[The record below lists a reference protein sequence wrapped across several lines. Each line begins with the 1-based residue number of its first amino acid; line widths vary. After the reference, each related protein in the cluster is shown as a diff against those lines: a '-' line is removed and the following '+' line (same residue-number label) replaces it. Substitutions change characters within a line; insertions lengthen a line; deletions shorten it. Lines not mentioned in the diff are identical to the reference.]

1 MVPAHHRARITSF
14 STRWSIQVSFQN
26 TAWLVESESRT
37 KTAIIGFIQ
46 KSHYLALMIEKRVY
60 VKDLFTHD
68 SLHRSE
74 LKTLD
79 GGNPKTQ
86 NHHQSVVNSCSLICY
101 VPDQFIVQ
109 STKSLYLAPRILK
122 ERTQWEGCG
131 VEDYLKNTVQRIM
144 LLAKK
149 DELELLQNYTVN
161 SNLELT
167 RTKVDSSWISFTHLL

>member
-1 MVPAHHRARITSF
+1 MGVPLSAPGYGLLRMLKVFA
-14 STRWSIQVSFQN
+14 STNSTGTPSGSI
-26 TAWLVESESRT
+26 
-37 KTAIIGFIQ
+37 
-46 KSHYLALMIEKRVY
+46 YLAFQLVYSNFFPKYSMTRKEKVKHKNSLYRFYSKEPLALTIEKRVY
-60 VKDLFTHD
+60 VKGLFTHD

-86 NHHQSVVNSCSLICY
+86 NHHQSVVDSCSLICY

-131 VEDYLKNTVQRIM
+131 VEDYLRKH
-144 LLAKK
+144 
-149 DELELLQNYTVN
+149 
-161 SNLELT
+161 
-167 RTKVDSSWISFTHLL
+167 RTKNYASSKKGWIGTFTKLYR

>member
-1 MVPAHHRARITSF
+1 MGVPLSAPGYGLLLKVFA
-14 STRWSIQVSFQN
+14 STNGTGTPSGSIYLAFQLVHSNFFFQN
-26 TAWLVESESRT
+26 TAWLEKSESST

-46 KSHYLALMIEKRVY
+46 KSHYLVLTVEKIVY

-86 NHHQSVVNSCSLICY
+86 NHHQSIVNSCSLICY

-109 STKSLYLAPRILK
+109 STKSLYLAPPILK

-131 VEDYLKNTVQRIM
+131 VEYYLK
-144 LLAKK
+144 KH
-149 DELELLQNYTVN
+149 
-161 SNLELT
+161 
-167 RTKVDSSWISFTHLL
+167 RTKNYASRKKGWIGTFTKLYR